1 MLANY
6 LAFGVNF
13 YDDIDCTY
21 AQWEDWYLSMPEVKI
36 LPFDPASL
44 QKGDIVQFCETC
56 VDGVVKP
63 KHSQFYLGNLLYIS
77 AFGSQGNIAIHK
89 LEESISRYSDST
101 RFALSEEI
109 KQRSIQ
115 SLSGLIVLNLTHFS
129 FGSQVCRKIES

>member
-13 YDDIDCTY
+13 YDDIDCIY

-89 LEESISRYSDST
+89 LEESISRYSDFRIVRRDKT
-101 RFALSEEI
+101 EI
-109 KQRSIQ
+109 DSVPEWINCPQ
-115 SLSGLIVLNLTHFS
+115 SDS
-129 FGSQVCRKIES
+129 FFLW